1 MKNWKV
7 MANEL
12 QDTLLRIVAKSNVL
26 VEKYHAIV
34 ESRNAVEQENVR
46 LREENEKLREEVER
60 VGRENAYLRMA
71 RTIAPTPESVTSS
84 KAMISRIVRD
94 IDKCIN
100 QLNA

>member
-1 MKNWKV
+1 

-12 QDTLLRIVAKSNVL
+12 QDTLSRIIAKSNVM
-26 VEKYHAIV
+26 VEKYRAIV
-34 ESRNAVEQENVR
+34 AARDVTEKENTR
-46 LREENEKLREEVER
+46 LREENEKMRQEVER
-60 VGRENAYLRMA
+60 VQRENEYLRMA
-71 RTIAPTPESVTSS
+71 HTIAPTPESVNAS